1 MIGAPLDEAI
11 REQIQHLL
19 VERQVN
25 VRLTPLLEA
34 LHKNQG
40 FNKGTSSS
48 HGEFKAFQVHPYAWP
63 GH

>member
-34 LHKNQG
+34 LHKKRN
-40 FNKGTSSS
+40 F
-48 HGEFKAFQVHPYAWP
+48 EFPL
-63 GH
+63 